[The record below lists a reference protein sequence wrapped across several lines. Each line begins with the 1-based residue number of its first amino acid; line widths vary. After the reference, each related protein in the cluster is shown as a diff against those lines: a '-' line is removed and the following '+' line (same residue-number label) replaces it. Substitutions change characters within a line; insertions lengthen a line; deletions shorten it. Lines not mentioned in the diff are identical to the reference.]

1 MDQIDKELL
10 EIAKDYFQF
19 VTRFFEVINVS
30 GPHIYHSALELCP
43 TSSIVRKLY
52 YRQRIACLPKVAMGG
67 PDSWDKTITIS
78 GKDDYNGL
86 CAWSPCGRFV
96 AAQTRKAVEI
106 RNQLT
111 LELVTILQPPETIP
125 HLTGPLAYSP
135 DGRSIACASDT
146 AIVTWDIQT
155 GGVAQKIDCSANN
168 ISLVWS
174 SDGRTICTINSED
187 QVTLVVHT
195 YDVSSGTTSS
205 PGTLRSGDKPHLWTH
220 DESFRVMA
228 AVDNS
233 DGCNTVG
240 IFEIGSTLTEIES
253 FHIEEPSSGIRSF
266 SSTTHCI
273 SISIGNALRILDI
286 RNSRRLLDGKGHFIF
301 HCFSSDGSF
310 FAASQESGVYIWKYT
325 SGHYIL
331 WRVFRCQGWSNSPLQ
346 LSPTSSSILG
356 HSGNILQVL
365 RLHELPTAPETRRQQ
380 YVGLSRSG
388 TRIATAHKL
397 ESTVTITDLLAQ
409 TPSQS
414 IDTGV
419 GIEGLVLTGNVLLV
433 AGSGKLVAW
442 LLTDEGLV
450 GGVVGGGKAGRDD
463 SIWTV
468 ALPQWDPDW
477 WIFLVEGQL
486 GVIKPDGDSLHVY
499 NTETGEVL
507 LPVQAPQ
514 NFGSRW
520 YHFNEPLWGRHYL
533 RYHNLSQCDGPPRD
547 GWQTSRATLQQG
559 WVKDAECKYRLWV
572 PVEWRMDWD
581 PADWRHDVTTQFSYL
596 EGRPVLVKF

>member
-1 MDQIDKELL
+1 
-10 EIAKDYFQF
+10 
-19 VTRFFEVINVS
+19 VTKFFEVIS
-30 GPHIYHSALELCP
+30 GSAPHVYHSALEICP
-43 TSSIVRKLY
+43 VSSIVRKLY
-52 YRQRIACLPKVAMGG
+52 HDQRITHFPKVVIGT
-67 PDSWDKTITIS
+67 PDSWDPTMAIS
-78 GKDDYNGL
+78 NNDDYNGL
-86 CAWSPCGRFV
+86 CAWSPCGRSV
-96 AAQTRKAVEI
+96 AAQTGKAVEI

-125 HLTGPLAYSP
+125 HLTSPLAYSP

-146 AIVTWDIQT
+146 AIVIWDIQT
-155 GGVAQKIDCSANN
+155 GGVAKKVDCSANN

-205 PGTLRSGDKPHLWTH
+205 PGTLQSRDKPHLWTH
-220 DESFRVMA
+220 DESFRVMV
-228 AVDNS
+228 AVEHS

-253 FHIEEPSSGIRSF
+253 FPIEEPSSGIRSF

-365 RLHELPTAPETRRQQ
+365 RLHELPTASETRRQQ

-397 ESTVTITDLLAQ
+397 ESTVTIIDLLTQ

-419 GIEGLVLTGNVLLV
+419 GIVGLVLTGNVLLV

-442 LLTDEGLV
+442 LLTGEGLV
-450 GGVVGGGKAGRDD
+450 DGVIGDGMVGQGN

-468 ALPQWDPDW
+468 PLPQWDPDW

-499 NTETGEVL
+499 CTETGDVL
-507 LPVQAPQ
+507 LPVQAPRD
-514 NFGSRW
+514 FSSRW

-533 RYHNLSQCDGPPRD
+533 RCHNLSQCDNPPQD

-559 WVKDAECKYRLWV
+559 WVKDAEGKHRLWV

-596 EGRPVLVKF
+596 GGRPVLVKF